1 MKRKRFLSV
10 ALMAVVIAVAG
21 FLVAPPALFTQGKK
35 FVKKGAKFS
44 KVGKTRKVDLLH
56 AAQGD
61 TVTWSDP
68 TSDLYFQFMDATLFG
83 VETQTL
89 KKGNTLA
96 LTVKTAQNGTYE
108 YAIFH
113 IADSTFVIS
122 NSPPKIV
129 IP

>member
-1 MKRKRFLSV
+1 MKRKHFLSV
-10 ALMAVVIAVAG
+10 ALMALVIAVVG
-21 FLVAPPALFTQGKK
+21 FLVAPRALFTQGKK
-35 FVKKGAKFS
+35 AKKEAKFS
-44 KVGKTRKVDLLH
+44 KVGNKTKVDLMH

-61 TVTWSDP
+61 TIAWSDP

-89 KKGNTLA
+89 KKGNTLS
-96 LTVKTAQNGTYE
+96 LTVKTAKEGTYD

-122 NSPPKIV
+122 NSPPKII